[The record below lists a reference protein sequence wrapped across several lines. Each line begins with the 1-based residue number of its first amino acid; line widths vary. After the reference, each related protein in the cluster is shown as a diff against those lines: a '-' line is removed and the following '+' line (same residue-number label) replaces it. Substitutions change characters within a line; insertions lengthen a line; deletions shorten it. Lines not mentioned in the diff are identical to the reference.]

1 MNIPDLSNPFSF
13 VTTMLI
19 LYVIITG
26 RYFLAAGVFYF
37 VFHKWLRDQWKHR
50 KLGKKEYSNQQFK
63 REIAW
68 SIISAICFSFTGTF
82 LLLLW
87 QKGYTKIYT
96 DINDHPLWW
105 LPVSL
110 VISLLIDETY
120 YYWVHRWMHRPAI
133 FKRIHK
139 IHHQSTISSPWTSFA
154 FHPVEG
160 MLLSLPLVFTL
171 LFIPVHAGVILLQ
184 LTIMTISS
192 IINHLDI
199 EIYPEKIRN
208 HSLGKLLIGA
218 SHHALHHKQYK
229 YNFGLYFTFWDKW
242 KKTESPSLR

>member
-1 MNIPDLSNPFSF
+1 MIIPDLTHPLSF
-13 VTTMLI
+13 LITMFF

-26 RYFLAAGVFYF
+26 RYFLAAGVFYL
-37 VFHKWLRDQWKHR
+37 VFHKWFREQWMHR
-50 KLGKKEYSNQQFK
+50 KLGKKEYNNQQFK
-63 REIAW
+63 REITW
-68 SIISAICFSFTGTF
+68 SVISAICFSFTGTI

-87 QKGYTKIYT
+87 QNGYTKIYT
-96 DINDHPLWW
+96 DLNDYPLWW

-110 VISLLIDETY
+110 VISLLVDETY
-120 YYWVHRWMHRPAI
+120 YYWVHRWMHKPAI

-171 LFIPVHAGVILLQ
+171 LFIPIHAGVILFQ

-192 IINHLDI
+192 VINHLDI
-199 EIYPEKIRN
+199 EIYSEKIRN
-208 HSLGKLLIGA
+208 NSLGKLLIGA

>member
-1 MNIPDLSNPFSF
+1 MNIPDLSDPLSF
-13 VTTMLI
+13 LITLLI
-19 LYVIITG
+19 LYGIITG
-26 RYFLAAGVFYF
+26 RYFLAAGVFYL
-37 VFHKWLRDQWKHR
+37 VFHKWFREQWTHR
-50 KLGKKEYSNQQFK
+50 KLGKKEYSNKQLK

-68 SIISAICFSFTGTF
+68 SIISAVCFSFTGTI

-96 DINDHPLWW
+96 DINDYPLWW

-110 VISLLIDETY
+110 VISLLFDETY
-120 YYWVHRWMHRPAI
+120 YYWVHRWMHKPAI
-133 FKRIHK
+133 FRRIHK

-171 LFIPVHAGVILLQ
+171 IFIPMHAGVIFIQ
-184 LTIMTISS
+184 LAIMTISS
-192 IINHLDI
+192 VINHLDI
-199 EIYPEKIRN
+199 EIYSVRFRN
-208 HSLGKLLIGA
+208 NGLGKILIGA
-218 SHHALHHKQYK
+218 SHHALHHKQFK

-242 KKTESPSLR
+242 KKTESPLLR